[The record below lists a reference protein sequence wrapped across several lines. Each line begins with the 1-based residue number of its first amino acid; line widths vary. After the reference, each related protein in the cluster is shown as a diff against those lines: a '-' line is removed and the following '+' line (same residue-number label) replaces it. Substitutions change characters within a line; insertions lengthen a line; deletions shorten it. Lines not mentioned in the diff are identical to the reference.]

1 MITTRELCRD
11 LATALHTPDVD
22 RWAEHLE
29 ARELLP
35 GFDHEVY
42 TLDAALLLAAVVTA
56 PNPADAP
63 RVVVALAGLPL
74 ISTRRRVGSAELET
88 WARGNTYAKEVMLDI
103 ENQRREAQ

>member
-1 MITTRELCRD
+1 MITTRELCRVV
-11 LATALHTPDVD
+11 ATALHLPGVD
-22 RWAEHLE
+22 RWAEQLGSH
-29 ARELLP
+29 ELLP
-35 GFDHEVY
+35 GLDREVCAI
-42 TLDAALLLAAVVTA
+42 DAALLLAVVVAA

-103 ENQRREAQ
+103 EKQRREAQ

>member
-1 MITTRELCRD
+1 MTTVRELCCV
-11 LATALHTPDVD
+11 LSAALHLPDVD
-22 RWAEHLE
+22 RWAEQLV

-35 GFDHEVY
+35 GLDHEV
-42 TLDAALLLAAVVTA
+42 TALDSALLLGAVVAA
-56 PNPADAP
+56 PSPEDAS

-103 ENQRREAQ
+103 EKQRREAQ